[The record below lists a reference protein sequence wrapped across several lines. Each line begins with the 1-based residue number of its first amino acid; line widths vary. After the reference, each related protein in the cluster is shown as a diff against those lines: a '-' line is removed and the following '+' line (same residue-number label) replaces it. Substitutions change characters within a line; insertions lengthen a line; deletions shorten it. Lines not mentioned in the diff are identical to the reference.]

1 MRHLTRE
8 YKGSYSIKNNNI
20 SLDCDVLHVYR
31 LDDASRYGISYDNSA
46 TKRIFPNFKTAREY
60 ALKITSKRA

>member
-8 YKGSYSIKNNNI
+8 HRGSYSIKNNNI
-20 SLDCDVLHVYR
+20 SLDCGVLHVYR
-31 LDDASRYGISYDNSA
+31 LDDGSRYGVAYDHSL

-60 ALKITSKRA
+60 ALKITSKRV